1 VADFE
6 KPVIY
11 SNTCTAHDPRVL
23 LALLLTAYQEVAV
36 TRPPVYAT
44 HIHLSTFMAS
54 PVVEDYPGSNLT
66 QAQNGVNLPLT
77 NPDIQGYAIR
87 LSSECIFRPVA
98 AGLRPM
104 LLHIPPFEYRFYR
117 TPMCR

>member
-1 VADFE
+1 M
-6 KPVIY
+6 
-11 SNTCTAHDPRVL
+11 
-23 LALLLTAYQEVAV
+23 

-44 HIHLSTFMAS
+44 HIHHVPTFMAS

-104 LLHIPPFEYRFYR
+104 VLHIPPLSIGFIAHLCVGEDNRFLDLVFR
-117 TPMCR
+117 